1 MKPWMLIA
9 IVALVPGG
17 TLIAPALYL
26 YRRLTQRT
34 APASAAA
41 FVL

>member
-17 TLIAPALYL
+17 SLIAPALYL
-26 YRRLTQRT
+26 YRRLARRNT
-34 APASAAA
+34 AILAG
-41 FVL
+41 

>member
-17 TLIAPALYL
+17 SLIAPALYL
-26 YRRLTQRT
+26 YKRLTNRST
-34 APASAAA
+34 AIPAR
-41 FVL
+41 

>member
-17 TLIAPALYL
+17 SLIAPALYL
-26 YRRLTQRT
+26 YRRLAQRNT
-34 APASAAA
+34 AIPAG
-41 FVL
+41 

>member
-1 MKPWMLIA
+1 MFIA

-26 YRRLTQRT
+26 YRRLANRNT
-34 APASAAA
+34 AIPAA
-41 FVL
+41 